1 VARDVRKHKQMKNK
15 DCGIIDKGILRGSV
29 YDLHPQDK
37 ALRLHYALIECV
49 IYNTDYPY
57 L

>member
-1 VARDVRKHKQMKNK
+1 MKNK
-15 DCGIIDKGILRGSV
+15 DCGIIDKGILHGSV

-37 ALRLHYALIECV
+37 AQRTTLCFFIEWN
-49 IYNTDYPY
+49 IYNTNDPY

>member
-37 ALRLHYALIECV
+37 ALRLHYALIACV